1 MKFNLI
7 LFLKGMAMGAADVIP
22 GVSGGTIAFISG
34 IYERLISALS
44 AIDPSLISLLRKEG
58 FAAVWKKVDGF
69 FLLVLLSGIA
79 TSILSLAKGVTYLL
93 DHHPIPIWSFFF
105 GLIIASVLVVQRQ
118 IKVNQW
124 MNLVPFAIGI
134 AFAWWITMLAPSQ
147 STNSLWFIFFSGA
160 IAICAMI
167 LPGISGSFILV
178 IMGKYQY
185 ILESLHELRYE
196 VIFVFIAG
204 CIIGLLSF
212 VRLVKWLFAKYHDIS
227 IALLGGFMIGSLN
240 KVWPWKITMESL
252 QIDEK
257 LIPSVQRN
265 VSPFAYESITG
276 LPSDLFL
283 SLASAGIGLFLI
295 LVLEYVGNRRGA

>member
-1 MKFNLI
+1 
-7 LFLKGMAMGAADVIP
+7 MAMGAADVIP

-204 CIIGLLSF
+204 CTIGLLSF

-276 LPSDLFL
+276 LPSELFL

>member
-1 MKFNLI
+1 
-7 LFLKGMAMGAADVIP
+7 MAMGAADVIP

-276 LPSDLFL
+276 LPSELFL

>member
-1 MKFNLI
+1 
-7 LFLKGMAMGAADVIP
+7 MAMGAADVIP

-212 VRLVKWLFAKYHDIS
+212 VRLVKCC
-227 IALLGGFMIGSLN
+227 LL
-240 KVWPWKITMESL
+240 
-252 QIDEK
+252 
-257 LIPSVQRN
+257 
-265 VSPFAYESITG
+265 
-276 LPSDLFL
+276 
-283 SLASAGIGLFLI
+283 
-295 LVLEYVGNRRGA
+295 

>member
-196 VIFVFIAG
+196 VIFVFISG
-204 CIIGLLSF
+204 CTIGLLSF
-212 VRLVKWLFAKYHDIS
+212 VRLVKWLFSK
-227 IALLGGFMIGSLN
+227 
-240 KVWPWKITMESL
+240 
-252 QIDEK
+252 
-257 LIPSVQRN
+257 
-265 VSPFAYESITG
+265 
-276 LPSDLFL
+276 
-283 SLASAGIGLFLI
+283 
-295 LVLEYVGNRRGA
+295 

>member
-1 MKFNLI
+1 
-7 LFLKGMAMGAADVIP
+7 MAMGAADVIP